1 MKQEQN
7 DIRLSPIQKI
17 QELANRI
24 WKLDTETELT
34 LFAQVFEEI
43 SDDTLI
49 LKLHNRTYQQILYLP
64 NREEFFEKLNI
75 DWILKAFKHPELVF
89 NNLVF
94 EKALKK
100 EITNP
105 IQLTLNIL
113 ERKNLTNCI
122 SPKQFYKKVFCDPY
136 LDNLVKLNAIFRLLR
151 VVKNPVK
158 FLDEFLEPMYR
169 YMYDEQY
176 NKEVEKFIRAG
187 KQLDISWSKERL
199 SIEYMDFSVD
209 YKGSLKLPESCM
221 LITNR
226 QDLKREGIKM
236 RHCINTYWEQI
247 LNKKC
252 FVIHMEQPQ
261 LLTFMISDFKK
272 TKYFTFEAAS
282 GIENSAPTHE
292 ALSLMGR
299 CIAEELNQQ
308 FFRENVDFSDIVP
321 PKSVD
326 IQALLATL

>member
-1 MKQEQN
+1 
-7 DIRLSPIQKI
+7 
-17 QELANRI
+17 
-24 WKLDTETELT
+24 
-34 LFAQVFEEI
+34 
-43 SDDTLI
+43 
-49 LKLHNRTYQQILYLP
+49 
-64 NREEFFEKLNI
+64 
-75 DWILKAFKHPELVF
+75 
-89 NNLVF
+89 
-94 EKALKK
+94 
-100 EITNP
+100 
-105 IQLTLNIL
+105 
-113 ERKNLTNCI
+113 
-122 SPKQFYKKVFCDPY
+122 
-136 LDNLVKLNAIFRLLR
+136 
-151 VVKNPVK
+151 
-158 FLDEFLEPMYR
+158 
-169 YMYDEQY
+169 MYDEQY

>member
-1 MKQEQN
+1 M
-7 DIRLSPIQKI
+7 
-17 QELANRI
+17 QELTSRI
-24 WKLDTETELT
+24 WKLDTENELT

-49 LKLHNRTYQQILYLP
+49 FKLHNRTYQQILYLP

-75 DWILKAFKHPELVF
+75 DWILKAFKYPELVF

-94 EKALKK
+94 EKTLKK

-105 IQLTLNIL
+105 IQLTFNIL

-122 SPKQFYKKVFCDPY
+122 SPKQFYKKVFCNPN
-136 LDNLVKLNAIFRLLR
+136 LDNLIKLNAIFRLLR

-176 NKEVEKFIRAG
+176 NKEVDKFIRAG
-187 KQLDISWSKERL
+187 KQLDITWSKERL
-199 SIEYMDFSVD
+199 SNEYMDFSVD
-209 YKGSLKLPESCM
+209 YKGSLKLPESCI

-226 QDLKREGIKM
+226 QDLKREGLKM
-236 RHCINTYWEQI
+236 HHCINTYWEQI

-252 FVIHMEQPQ
+252 FVIHMEEPQP
-261 LLTFMISDFKK
+261 LTFMISDFKK

-282 GIENSAPTHE
+282 GIDNSTPTHK

-299 CIAEELNQQ
+299 SIAEELNQQ
-308 FFRENVDFSDIVP
+308 FFRENAGFSDILP
-321 PKSVD
+321 PKAID
-326 IQALLATL
+326 IQAFLATL